1 MVYKPKKTVNGHKRN
16 DRATRYRK
24 RVKARKAARA
34 RLPVRSNVKRYV
46 AEQLDKIAPDN
57 RYYFNVTEETA
68 DKIKPTCQLD
78 VLKRIYPFGAS
89 FQKRFINMEFRR
101 MAPVIK
107 SGMQTFPQLGSVET
121 QWGHAYNASDY
132 HYDGSSGAQ
141 NYIKDRSGNFNHW
154 RSIIGRGIHMK
165 SSSVYGTITA
175 FPNVALSADLINSL
189 RTADLCLHMFVLED
203 KAVTKTNFMDWYQD
217 LFDKKKSDNTHYTEN
232 AERSDPDTWR
242 GDTVH
247 VPYCAGSA
255 YVSNSTS
262 SASSK
267 FVASETQQSS
277 PFGPKSDGTD
287 EFLIDWRQFYKHD
300 DDASTSVNHSNE
312 VFHNTRPCTTAWDG
326 SYDHSVLPINKSRF
340 IVHEHK
346 KWSIKPDSNGNVRRC
361 IPWSYTFPEHYMTY
375 EKELLDLP
383 FYFAKDPSSN
393 DKQGITPNWLFPRKQ
408 PFIVFC
414 WSRCSTEGPLHIPN
428 SATQGD
434 SSKTSGFTNINHD
447 DVFHI
452 DMNMKCH
459 YENALATKNVPT
471 INKGKPLVHKRESAP
486 APARQAGPAPR
497 RDAPMDPI
505 SRKYQQR
512 KVRRDAKRGAPFTG
526 PVAKTPIKK
535 SNTYIGT
542 DGNRYHISDA
552 PPPQLRNAKRAV
564 PGSDGKKSNT
574 ISSIISSAWEGI
586 KAHPL
591 ITAEVIGLGAAL
603 VLAPELAPMIGR
615 VMYSLGPTAARQF
628 TQGSILRGIG
638 QRASMQGYERL
649 AQITSA
655 GEGYFVPAGTELAEI
670 YEAEHAAAGFV
681 RGLPTIPSRAS
692 AEYGLGRHGLI
703 DQTADVARFN
713 AQLERNWTKNQS
725 RNILVE

>member
-68 DKIKPTCQLD
+68 NKIKPTCQLD
-78 VLKRIYPFGAS
+78 VVNRIYPFGAS

-121 QWGHAYNASDY
+121 QWGHSGNTSDY

-141 NYIKDRSGNFNHW
+141 AYIKNRSGNFNHW

-175 FPNVALSADLINSL
+175 FPNVALSTDLINSL

-203 KAVTKTNFMDWYQD
+203 KAITKTDFMDWYQD

-232 AERSDPDTWR
+232 AVRADPDTWR

-255 YVSNSTS
+255 YVSNTTS

-267 FVASETQQSS
+267 FVASETLQAS

-300 DDASTSVNHSNE
+300 DSATTPVNHSNE
-312 VFHNTRPCTTAWDG
+312 VFHNTRPCTTAWNG

-346 KWSIKPDSNGNVRRC
+346 KWSIKPDSNGNVKRC
-361 IPWSYTFPEHYMTY
+361 IPWSYTFPDHYMTY

-383 FYFAKDPSSN
+383 FYFAKDPSSS

-414 WSRCSTEGPLHIPN
+414 WSRCSTEGPLHVPN
-428 SATQGD
+428 NATQGD

-471 INKGKPLVHKRESAP
+471 INKGKPLVHKRESRP
-486 APARQAGPAPR
+486 RPRKSRTSKKKSRQSKLPEWMSGKKPNPQKSGAVQRDAGPP
-497 RDAPMDPI
+497 
-505 SRKYQQR
+505 SK
-512 KVRRDAKRGAPFTG
+512 
-526 PVAKTPIKK
+526 KTK
-535 SNTYIGT
+535 
-542 DGNRYHISDA
+542 
-552 PPPQLRNAKRAV
+552 
-564 PGSDGKKSNT
+564 
-574 ISSIISSAWEGI
+574 ISSDQFHPSVDKNDRNIVHMATKWVHENPV
-586 KAHPL
+586 KAE
-591 ITAEVIGLGAAL
+591 IGAGVVIAALSIATFGAADTAIFGGA
-603 VLAPELAPMIGR
+603 LAQGGKTLLGR
-615 VMYSLGPTAARQF
+615 VFLGRTLEKAAPILGRRGYTILSERAEQGAEMMLAEDTAA
-628 TQGSILRGIG
+628 G
-638 QRASMQGYERL
+638 Q
-649 AQITSA
+649 
-655 GEGYFVPAGTELAEI
+655 
-670 YEAEHAAAGFV
+670 FV
-681 RGLPTIPSRAS
+681 RTQSARIHGSTSRYAYEPFNPGLMSM
-692 AEYGLGRHGLI
+692 H
-703 DQTADVARFN
+703 
-713 AQLERNWTKNQS
+713 
-725 RNILVE
+725 